1 VDLWIRVVWCR
12 GGSTIS
18 EEAWG
23 VVDENG
29 ALGVPE
35 SKMSVSTEWWV
46 QIDRIWEGVFEVLGT
61 WNDKLSESSENRSIW
76 IILGLVKLWV
86 VDGIKKKGICSR
98 KIT

>member
-1 VDLWIRVVWCR
+1 MRVVWCR

-23 VVDENG
+23 VVNENG

-35 SKMSVSTEWWV
+35 SKISVSAEWWV
-46 QIDRIWEGVFEVLGT
+46 QISRTWKEVFEVLGT
-61 WNDKLSESSENRSIW
+61 WNDKLSESSENGSIR
-76 IILGLVKLWV
+76 IILGLVKLSV